1 MRLASLALC
10 ACVDLKNPALRA
22 GQDELVKATRDDKY
36 WWFIY
41 ILILKLIVNLIFL
54 VGQSKEFNWG
64 MWLQVILVC
73 SALLSHF
80 QHPYILTADNRQEQM
95 SFLGLAVVLS
105 VTNSGIPY
113 SGELRWFHSLII
125 LFVVLLCTGSVVWI
139 IFTTKKDKKSRE
151 KRVAKGQENLQSFVR
166 QVFGRVCPTFLL
178 LSDEDRAEIRRHIQV
193 ETFTKGETIY
203 REGDPAN
210 AFFIVREG
218 EVTLSTARNKG
229 RSRKIGE
236 VS

>member
-1 MRLASLALC
+1 
-10 ACVDLKNPALRA
+10 
-22 GQDELVKATRDDKY
+22 
-36 WWFIY
+36 
-41 ILILKLIVNLIFL
+41 
-54 VGQSKEFNWG
+54 
-64 MWLQVILVC
+64 MWI
-73 SALLSHF
+73 
-80 QHPYILTADNRQEQM
+80 T
-95 SFLGLAVVLS
+95 
-105 VTNSGIPY
+105 
-113 SGELRWFHSLII
+113 
-125 LFVVLLCTGSVVWI
+125 
-139 IFTTKKDKKSRE
+139 FTVKKDKKSRE

-229 RSRKIGE
+229 RSRKIGY